1 VKKSRT
7 IFSFFMNEAL
17 DVLTKAKAELD
28 KQDNKFRELTEQLLL
43 GFFSEIGNEVWA
55 LSFLSIAEPQ
65 ATVSKEISDT
75 TDYNQVALELGKI
88 VDATQEAFSTVVE
101 TADLDDPPSQEL
113 RNSCRRCFENI
124 LLGVSVLFAT
134 KPKIG
139 KVDQNLKSQFEG
151 LRVLSKIEQ

>member
-1 VKKSRT
+1 
-7 IFSFFMNEAL
+7 MNEAL

-55 LSFLSIAEPQ
+55 LSFLNIAESQ
-65 ATVSKEISDT
+65 ATVSNDISDT
-75 TDYNQVALELGKI
+75 TDYDQAALELGKI
-88 VDATQEAFSTVVE
+88 VDATREAFSTVIE
-101 TADLDDPPSQEL
+101 TTDLDDPLSQGL
-113 RNSCRRCFENI
+113 RDSCRRYFENI

-139 KVDQNLKSQFEG
+139 GADQNLKSQFEG
-151 LRVLSKIEQ
+151 LKVLSKIE